1 MFQVFRAD
9 CLKGFPTRQFPLLP
23 PNHCKFSINLLGHV
37 AGLHLS
43 GTRQRRLFSY
53 FSLQK
58 PVETAQD
65 VLERAAKKGLMK
77 PKAKPARINSPKE
90 KPKPRAQADM
100 SRLRI
105 KETPGGNLSD
115 NEEDRN
121 SLKVSDQPRK
131 PRSWHGSAED
141 VAKPN
146 TKDVSS
152 SLAPSESTPKKK
164 GKKVAQPKP
173 FMF

>member
-1 MFQVFRAD
+1 M
-9 CLKGFPTRQFPLLP
+9 
-23 PNHCKFSINLLGHV
+23 
-37 AGLHLS
+37 
-43 GTRQRRLFSY
+43 
-53 FSLQK
+53 QK
-58 PVETAQD
+58 PVETEQE

-100 SRLRI
+100 SRLSI
-105 KETPGGNLSD
+105 KDTQGGNLSD
-115 NEEDRN
+115 TEEDRN
-121 SLKVSDQPRK
+121 SLKVSDKPRK

-146 TKDVSS
+146 TKDIVSS
-152 SLAPSESTPKKK
+152 IPAPSESAPKKK
-164 GKKVAQPKP
+164 GKSVMQPKP

>member
-1 MFQVFRAD
+1 MLSHVTSCEFFDR
-9 CLKGFPTRQFPLLP
+9 LLTYLE
-23 PNHCKFSINLLGHV
+23 HCKDV
-37 AGLHLS
+37 
-43 GTRQRRLFSY
+43 LFSVI
-53 FSLQK
+53 LQK
-58 PVETAQD
+58 PVETAQE
-65 VLERAAKKGLMK
+65 VIERAAKKGLVK
-77 PKAKPARINSPKE
+77 PKAKPARISSPKE

-115 NEEDRN
+115 NEEERK
-121 SLKVSDQPRK
+121 SLKVSDKPRK
-131 PRSWHGSAED
+131 PQSWHGSAED

-146 TKDVSS
+146 TEDVVSS
-152 SLAPSESTPKKK
+152 SPAPLESAPKKK

>member
-1 MFQVFRAD
+1 M
-9 CLKGFPTRQFPLLP
+9 K
-23 PNHCKFSINLLGHV
+23 HCKDV
-37 AGLHLS
+37 
-43 GTRQRRLFSY
+43 LF
-53 FSLQK
+53 FVLLQK
-58 PVETAQD
+58 PVETAQE
-65 VLERAAKKGLMK
+65 VIERAAKKGLVK
-77 PKAKPARINSPKE
+77 PKAKPAKE

-121 SLKVSDQPRK
+121 SLKVSDKPRK
-131 PRSWHGSAED
+131 PQSWHGSAED

-146 TKDVSS
+146 TEDVLSS
-152 SLAPSESTPKKK
+152 SPAPSESAPKKK